1 MRRVAIAQLGSLN
14 IDQNK
19 FASIVA
25 LETVRQILPLVLN
38 AVGLTAEASKCA
50 SVTTLEEARNAAT
63 NAAAY
68 AATNAAAYAATNAA
82 AYAAYAAT
90 NAAAYAATNAA
101 YEILSLA
108 AATNAATN
116 AAYAAAYAANA
127 ATNAAYEILSLA
139 AEIAVQA
146 LIECGAEGC
155 AFLDLCEVSAVAS

>member
-90 NAAAYAATNAA
+90 NAA
-101 YEILSLA
+101 
-108 AATNAATN
+108 TN